1 MADPRITK
9 QIRRLH
15 ALWGNE
21 EFGLWAKVKKAVT
34 EVFIIVFGVSIS
46 IWLNDERAYY
56 VQQRE
61 SKAFLLGLKSDLTN
75 DISEMNRDIMSY
87 QGQKA
92 TFEFLSS
99 IKKGEKIERAE
110 FVKHDDWLLSST
122 RLFQNNGRF
131 EGFKSSGKIS
141 SIEDPQLQTAIMDL
155 YQEDIPILLNSTDGY
170 LDSKKYFLDFIV
182 KNRKR
187 TSDTTS
193 NLLEILTYD
202 EAYFISQRLADTDE
216 VVERYTTC
224 IDKME
229 FIVAKINELYPE

>member
-1 MADPRITK
+1 MYT
-9 QIRRLH
+9 
-15 ALWGNE
+15 LWGSE
-21 EFGLWAKVKKAVT
+21 ESGWKAKVKKAVT

-46 IWLNDERAYY
+46 IWLNDERAYF

-61 SKAFLLGLKSDLTN
+61 VKAFLQGLKSDLTN
-75 DISEMNRDIMSY
+75 DITEMNKDIMSY

-92 TFEFLSS
+92 TFGFISS

-110 FVKHDDWLLSST
+110 FVKHADWLLSST

-202 EAYFISQRLADTDE
+202 EAFFISQRLSDTDE
-216 VVERYTTC
+216 VIERYNTC
-224 IDKME
+224 INKME

>member
-1 MADPRITK
+1 MYT
-9 QIRRLH
+9 
-15 ALWGNE
+15 LWHSE
-21 EFGLWAKVKKAVT
+21 ESGWKEKVKKAVT

-46 IWLNDERAYY
+46 IWLNDERAYF
-56 VQQRE
+56 VQQRDV
-61 SKAFLLGLKSDLTN
+61 KAFLQGLKSDLTY
-75 DISEMNRDIMSY
+75 DIAEMNKDIMSY

-92 TFEFLSS
+92 TFEFISS
-99 IKKGEKIERAE
+99 IKKGGKIERAE

-202 EAYFISQRLADTDE
+202 EAFFISQRLSETDE
-216 VVERYTTC
+216 VIERYSTC
-224 IDKME
+224 INKME
-229 FIVAKINELYPE
+229 FIVAKINKLYPE